1 MKGPAMPPCIW
12 EPIQLPQA
20 HPQGLV
26 LLAKSLGG
34 QLREPAPEVEY
45 LAPQSHNYKVT
56 ERI

>member
-34 QLREPAPEVEY
+34 QLREP
-45 LAPQSHNYKVT
+45 
-56 ERI
+56 